1 MFNHPYGGRSSDIY
15 SEEST
20 RNQTRRQGDYSNSAT
35 AVSRVNRELIGSSSS
50 LVKDG
55 SDEN

>member
-35 AVSRVNRELIGSSSS
+35 AVSRVNREQIGSP

-55 SDEN
+55 SDDT